1 MGFNKTC
8 HKSLC
13 LLCCLAFIWW
23 NETHFELFFVV
34 HVSLK
39 SIRCWK
45 GKFSTFT
52 YYLITVYSDWL
63 GFVTL
68 LRKFI
73 SFKKSFKFGK
83 VSWNISVTSIF
94 LGLRLNRINL
104 LFGENCT
111 KNWKKKNWKPTCTMM
126 RFPLRIQAYGSEYLC
141 SCLRKLWP
149 YSFSMIPLSTYRI
162 HWIGPAWSHR
172 MQPRKA
178 RSKLERQR
186 REKERFS

>member
-111 KNWKKKNWKPTCTMM
+111 KNWKKKKKLKTYLHDDAISSSDTGI
-126 RFPLRIQAYGSEYLC
+126 RVRISLFMLEKALAIQFFHDSVEHVSDSLDR
-141 SCLRKLWP
+141 SCLVSPDATTKSQKQARK
-149 YSFSMIPLSTYRI
+149 TKK
-162 HWIGPAWSHR
+162 
-172 MQPRKA
+172 RK
-178 RSKLERQR
+178 RTI
-186 REKERFS
+186 